1 MHSRRTVPIHR
12 SAIACARGALTSV
25 VMIRNPT
32 EVRTAS
38 KAAVNVVSRSRIK
51 NFTDPARS
59 PRSMSRLRTCWV
71 SHIPLG

>member
-1 MHSRRTVPIHR
+1 
-12 SAIACARGALTSV
+12 
-25 VMIRNPT
+25 
-32 EVRTAS
+32 
-38 KAAVNVVSRSRIK
+38 VSRSRIK